1 MYNVLRRTLI
11 IIITAID
18 LYTVTYIYKFKVK
31 RIKFSGN
38 VSEYTA
44 IFDAAGW

>member
-1 MYNVLRRTLI
+1 MLYAERYLTARPIYI
-11 IIITAID
+11 II
-18 LYTVTYIYKFKVK
+18 YNFKVK